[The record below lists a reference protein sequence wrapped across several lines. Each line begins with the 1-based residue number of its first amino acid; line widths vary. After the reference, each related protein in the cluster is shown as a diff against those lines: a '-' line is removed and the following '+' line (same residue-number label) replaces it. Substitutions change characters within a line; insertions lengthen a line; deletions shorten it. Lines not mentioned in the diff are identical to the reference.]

1 MDISIQIIT
10 IETPIFYLLQDGYIY
25 IYMKIP
31 WTSREQT
38 WRFNAETKLDWI
50 GKVLLTG

>member
-25 IYMKIP
+25 IYIYEKSMDKYATNMEIQ
-31 WTSREQT
+31 R
-38 WRFNAETKLDWI
+38 RNKAGLD
-50 GKVLLTG
+50 G